1 MARKTRGSVAG
12 TVATAASILLAVV
25 AGIRL
30 SFSTRAL
37 FRAIECFSLKNYEH
51 IVAEVES
58 GFPSENSSGIL

>member
-30 SFSTRAL
+30 SFFTRAL
-37 FRAIECFSLKNYEH
+37 FRAIECFSLKNY
-51 IVAEVES
+51 VAEVES
-58 GFPSENSSGIL
+58 GFPSENPSGIL